1 MKKENIL
8 KFRNKKQI
16 FVKGYYQNNILALTQ
31 KTLFPYPEVPI
42 NNPWPKE
49 KNMFLIR

>member
-1 MKKENIL
+1 MKKKKF

-31 KTLFPYPEVPI
+31 KTLFPYPVVPI
-42 NNPWPKE
+42 NNP
-49 KNMFLIR
+49 